1 MSWCPPIGAL
11 VILQITGEVYTVV
24 SIRPEPAYMAFMG
37 REWSARGPGGVT
49 IRQYE
54 HEPAATWRF
63 IPALME
69 ESEEAE
75 YWDRAIRGMTGKD
88 ERYA

>member
-1 MSWCPPIGAL
+1 MSGPWCPTIGAL
-11 VILQITGEVYTVV
+11 VILQITGEVYTVIA
-24 SIRPEPAYMAFMG
+24 IRPEPACMAFMG

-54 HEPAATWRF
+54 HEPASTWRF
-63 IPALME
+63 VPASLE
-69 ESEEAE
+69 ESE
-75 YWDRAIRGMTGKD
+75 WDCAVRGLTGKD